1 MDTVENQKSESDILR
16 ELKEH
21 FAAHRP
27 HQHREELLEQFLA
40 AFEQHA
46 PITTPEVAATDDAV
60 DAKVMPAA
68 RVLSALFPPRDF
80 RGHGVAR
87 CNFNGRFATA

>member
-16 ELKEH
+16 KLKEH
-21 FAAHRP
+21 FAAHPP
-27 HQHREELLEQFLA
+27 HQHREELQFLA

-46 PITTPEVAATDDAV
+46 PITTPEVAAAYDAV

-68 RVLSALFPPRDF
+68 RALSALFPPRDF